1 MELTPTTDAA
11 IRNWAHHLVPEAFAV
26 PSRAHRVELARASER
41 TSDFDAWVAEQRR
54 FARTVKYGFDNDAA
68 ADGDR
73 PFGLAIVEHADE
85 RWRWDADCE
94 HTRCLAA
101 KVRGDV
107 RAFREPWLFLTLT
120 PGPRYVWLPPPDDE
134 DGFEELQ
141 LVEPR
146 WKMLWYAEARGQ
158 GIARIVT
165 GIDHMEM
172 WERVD
177 TAVLP
182 PHTPF
187 ERAAGDILRGHP
199 DRRRHPIRR
208 RRPDRRR

>member
-1 MELTPTTDAA
+1 MELSATRDAA
-11 IRNWAHHLVPEAFAV
+11 IREWARHLVPEAFAV
-26 PSRAHRVELARASER
+26 PTRAHRVELARASDR
-41 TSDFDAWVAEQRR
+41 TSDFDAWIAEQRR
-54 FARTVKYGFDNDAA
+54 FARTVEYQFGRDAPPH
-68 ADGDR
+68 GDH
-73 PFGLAIVEHADE
+73 PLGVAIVEHGDE

-94 HTRCLAA
+94 EPRCLAA
-101 KVRGDV
+101 KVREDV
-107 RAFREPWLFLTLT
+107 ATFRELWLFLTLT
-120 PGPRYVWLPPPDDE
+120 PGPRYAWLPPPDDE

-158 GIARIVT
+158 GTARIVT
-165 GIDHMEM
+165 GIDHMDM

-177 TAVLP
+177 TVPLP
-182 PHTPF
+182 PRTPF

-208 RRPDRRR
+208 GRHQREA